1 MKIED
6 STFVAA
12 VRQCYK
18 CEKFSHIVNF
28 CTKENNASRAEKQ
41 NTKDFVLKK
50 LIVKA
55 MTEQTASDAQ

>member
-1 MKIED
+1 MNIEV

-18 CEKFSHIVNF
+18 CEKFGHIVNF
-28 CTKENNASRAEKQ
+28 CTKEQQCFSCGEAK
-41 NTKDFVLKK
+41 TKDFVLKK
-50 LIVKA
+50 LVVKA